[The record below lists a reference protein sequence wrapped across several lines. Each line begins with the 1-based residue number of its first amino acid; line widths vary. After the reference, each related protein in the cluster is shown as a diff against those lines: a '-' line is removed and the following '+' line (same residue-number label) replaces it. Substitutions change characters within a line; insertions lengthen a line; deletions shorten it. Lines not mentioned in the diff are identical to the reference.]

1 MQIEFDPA
9 KDARNRK
16 KHGLSLEFAAKLD
29 WGAMLAESDDSQD
42 YGEDRWLGIAPEGGN
57 LYFVVFTVIDEETM
71 RIISLRLAT
80 NSEVRRYE
88 TQGRK

>member
-9 KDARNRK
+9 KDTRNRK
-16 KHGLSLEFAAKLD
+16 KHRLSLEFAAQLNWD
-29 WGAMLAESDDSQD
+29 AMLMEPDDSQA
-42 YGEDRWLGIAPEGGN
+42 YGEDRWLGIAPEGSR
-57 LYFVVFTVIDEETM
+57 LYFVVFTVSDEETI